1 MNITYTYGNSLPARP
16 LIAKVKHGVT
26 EISLSD
32 GRLMRLTL
40 HVQGVE
46 QSDGDNLE
54 VSYQVISE
62 VMREPELPI
71 LDVCEVVQ

>member
-32 GRLMRLTL
+32 GRIMRLTL
-40 HVQGVE
+40 HVESVE
-46 QSDGDNLE
+46 QGEDNQLE

-62 VMREPELPI
+62 IMREPELPI
-71 LDVCEVVQ
+71 LDICERIQ